1 MVETIRTVMSV
12 ESAETIDQALASL
25 KEMEER
31 LAKLE
36 SENSKLKATKQGLMS
51 DLKKRKSVDSFLKVA
66 GIELKADAS
75 EEDIAEQIAALR
87 APAASEAGQAS
98 TDTSLLSQQP
108 STTSQPPQE
117 QPSVNQQPN
126 SQPTP
131 SDAMNAAVESRLASL
146 QQQNEKLGQLLQQ
159 ITKER
164 DEERSQRREARLEQ
178 KILDELAK
186 AECRRPSHLFKL
198 ERENFDLLDDGDTV
212 MYKVGDELLPLRDA
226 VSRLKADDEYSVYF
240 NGSGATGSGLA
251 PSRSSSPVVTNNPFA
266 TGSVNATQA
275 ASLMTDKPEQ
285 ARQLINQARAAGKL
299 DPTMERVFGGG

>member
-1 MVETIRTVMSV
+1 MPPESV
-12 ESAETIDQALASL
+12 ESLDQALASIGEL
-25 KEMEER
+25 EER
-31 LAKLE
+31 LAKIE

-51 DLKKRKSVDSFLKVA
+51 DLKKRKTVDSFLKVA
-66 GIELKADAS
+66 GIELKADAT
-75 EEDIAEQIAALR
+75 EEEIAEKIVSLR
-87 APAASEAGQAS
+87 SPSTSEASEQES
-98 TDTSLLSQQP
+98 NSLQLSQQLSAPPQPTQEPP
-108 STTSQPPQE
+108 SVSQPPS
-117 QPSVNQQPN
+117 P
-126 SQPTP
+126 QPTP

-164 DEERSQRREARLEQ
+164 DQERSQRREARLEQ
-178 KILDELAK
+178 KILDEFSRAD
-186 AECRRPSHLFKL
+186 CRRPSHLLKL

-226 VSRLKADDEYSVYF
+226 VARIKGDDEYSVYF

-251 PSRSSSPVVTNNPFA
+251 PSRTSSPVATNNPFA

-299 DPTMERVFGGG
+299 DPTMDRVFGVG